1 MTNNNNFNIFDL
13 EERVDMLSDIKDE
26 IEKIWEPRSDD
37 GELFEL
43 RDSITKFKD
52 MIKPEVHEIE
62 QLSLSSSNSEDGDTN
77 KEQESEQ
84 KQEQESEQKQVQE
97 SLSNSSKKEII
108 NIKFINEE
116 FEDFKEKTV
125 VELDGE
131 CENESFG
138 DIVTKLD
145 RLNHDNNFNPDMDMS
160 LEDELE
166 KSGYIE
172 PTMLEP
178 VIENDT
184 IDIEMKDMTAD
195 TIDVEEDIIL
205 DDSYFTGGVMDYV
218 YKNKMYVI
226 TVVGGATVGGLLFGG
241 VGVFF
246 GAIPAVISGSA
257 GTAVGGVVGNKVA
270 TN

>member
-13 EERVDMLSDIKDE
+13 EEQVDMLSDIKNE
-26 IEKIWEPRSDD
+26 IEKIWEPQSDN

-62 QLSLSSSNSEDGDTN
+62 QLSLSSSNSEDRYTN
-77 KEQESEQ
+77 KESL
-84 KQEQESEQKQVQE
+84 
-97 SLSNSSKKEII
+97 SLSNSSNKTNVGKKEII

-116 FEDFKEKTV
+116 FEDFKKDSV
-125 VELDGE
+125 IELDEE
-131 CENESFG
+131 CENESFE
-138 DIVTKLD
+138 DIITKLD
-145 RLNHDNNFNPDMDMS
+145 RLNHDNNFNPDLDMN
-160 LEDELE
+160 LEEELE

-178 VIENDT
+178 VIENDV
-184 IDIEMKDMTAD
+184 INIEMKDMTAD
-195 TIDVEEDIIL
+195 TIDLEEDIIL
-205 DDSYFTGGVMDYV
+205 DDYYFTGGVMDYV
-218 YKNKMYVI
+218 YKNKMYVA
-226 TVVGGATVGGLLFGG
+226 TVIGGATVGGLLFGG
-241 VGVFF
+241 VGIFF

-270 TN
+270 VSK